1 MVMSPVVT
9 IPVVVVIPVMIA
21 IAVVTVVVVV
31 MMVVVVVV
39 VAVISVA
46 VLPIGRRDRGDG
58 RSMAGRGGSRVDR
71 PNDLMDRR
79 LGVAD
84 AAKRAGN
91 AERGDRKRKREAGAD
106 PPT

>member
-1 MVMSPVVT
+1 MSPVVT

-21 IAVVTVVVVV
+21 IAVVAAVV
-31 MMVVVVVV
+31 MVMVMVM
-39 VAVISVA
+39 AVIPVA

-58 RSMAGRGGSRVDR
+58 RSVAGRRGNRLGR

-79 LGVAD
+79 FGVAD